1 MRRFTLVCDDRQAR
15 RVERLAARYDLT
27 EREVLRQL
35 LDLGLDSLERDP
47 GLDPDLDPEDGSAD
61 DAAPSPR

>member
-15 RVERLAARYDLT
+15 RVERLASQYDLT

-35 LDLGLDSLERDP
+35 LDAGFDALE
-47 GLDPDLDPEDGSAD
+47 PDESEKGSNRTSGD
-61 DAAPSPR
+61 

>member
-1 MRRFTLVCDDRQAR
+1 MRRYTLVCDDRQAR

-35 LDLGLDSLERDP
+35 IGLGLERLDAPDATREAGDP
-47 GLDPDLDPEDGSAD
+47 PKED
-61 DAAPSPR
+61 

>member
-15 RVERLAARYDLT
+15 RVERLATRYDLT

-35 LDLGLDSLERDP
+35 LDLGFDALDAPDVSHETDDP
-47 GLDPDLDPEDGSAD
+47 LRED
-61 DAAPSPR
+61 

>member
-15 RVERLAARYDLT
+15 RVERLATQYGLT

-35 LDLGLDSLERDP
+35 LDLGLDSL
-47 GLDPDLDPEDGSAD
+47 DPEEETADGEREGPLPD
-61 DAAPSPR
+61 D

>member
-15 RVERLAARYDLT
+15 RIEGLAARYGLT

-35 LDLGLDSLERDP
+35 LDLGLDSL
-47 GLDPDLDPEDGSAD
+47 DPEAETTEDGEGALPD
-61 DAAPSPR
+61 